1 VGGDWYF
8 ASKTGD
14 GKISLQIADVTGH
27 GLGAAFVGSMAKLAM
42 AAVAKS
48 VPHELLTGLNRLMA
62 PQIPPGRFV
71 TMCSVLY
78 DPDTGKVQFARAG
91 HSPAILVRA
100 GSRSSIQLKGDGFAV
115 GFFDD
120 SEYELVEETLE
131 VGDVLF
137 LYTDGI
143 SEAQNRSMKTY
154 GLDRL
159 AGAIASAPESANC
172 AEVLG
177 VVLDDVDAFREERII
192 NDDVTAICLK
202 RLK

>member
-1 VGGDWYF
+1 
-8 ASKTGD
+8 
-14 GKISLQIADVTGH
+14 
-27 GLGAAFVGSMAKLAM
+27 
-42 AAVAKS
+42 
-48 VPHELLTGLNRLMA
+48 
-62 PQIPPGRFV
+62 
-71 TMCSVLY
+71 MCSVLY

-91 HSPAILVRA
+91 HPPAILVRA
-100 GSRSSIQLKGDGFAV
+100 GNRSSTQLKGDGFAV

-159 AGAIASAPESANC
+159 ASAIASAPEGANC